1 MNLFKIIKKTGLSL
15 DTLGEKI
22 NVSKSTLNKWKS
34 GERTPDPEKVDI
46 IYYLAKEINPASW
59 NTGIIDYYNATKDGT
74 GTLRLLDV
82 VNDGIGSIR
91 ETDFELLKA
100 LKLYLSESAAMLADE
115 IIDGKWYEENKK
127 SGKEES

>member
-34 GERTPDPEKVDI
+34 GDRTPDPEKLDI

-59 NTGIIDYYNATKDGT
+59 HTAIINYYNATKDGA
-74 GTLRLLDV
+74 GTLRLLDI

-91 ETDFELLKA
+91 ETDFDLLKA

-115 IIDGKWYEENKK
+115 II
-127 SGKEES
+127 SGDINAEKD

>member
-15 DTLGEKI
+15 DALGKKI
-22 NVSKSTLNKWKS
+22 GVSKSTLNKWKS

-46 IYYLAKEINPASW
+46 IYYLAKEINPVSW
-59 NTGIIDYYNATKDGT
+59 HCSVIDYYNATKDGT
-74 GTLRLLDV
+74 GTLRLLDI

-100 LKLYLSESAAMLADE
+100 LRLYLSESAAMLADE
-115 IIDGKWYEENKK
+115 IIKKREN
-127 SGKEES
+127 ENVESK

>member
-15 DTLGEKI
+15 DALGEKI
-22 NVSKSTLNKWKS
+22 GVSKSTLNKWKS
-34 GERTPDPEKVDI
+34 GERTPDSEKVDI

-59 NTGIIDYYNATKDGT
+59 HTGIIDYYNATKDGT
-74 GTLRLLDV
+74 GTLRLLDI

-100 LKLYLSESAAMLADE
+100 LRLYLSESAAMLADE
-115 IIDGKWYEENKK
+115 IIKKMEN
-127 SGKEES
+127 ENVESK

>member
-15 DTLGEKI
+15 DALGGKI
-22 NVSKSTLNKWKS
+22 GVSKSTLNKWKS

-59 NTGIIDYYNATKDGT
+59 HCGVIDYYNATKDGT
-74 GTLRLLDV
+74 GTLRLLDI

-100 LKLYLSESAAMLADE
+100 LRLYLSESAAMLADE
-115 IIDGKWYEENKK
+115 II
-127 SGKEES
+127 SGDINAEKN